1 MKKRILCYGDS
12 NTWGYK
18 PVTGERYDEDERF
31 TGVLAREL
39 GEDYRVVEEG
49 LVGRTTVFSDR
60 MEPERCGIEHLLP
73 FILSQLPLDYMVIM
87 LGTNDTKTHFHVN
100 AKEIGYGMEELIIK
114 AQHILRIRGSKAK
127 ILLVAPV
134 PICPED
140 DPMFGPESAA
150 KSEEL
155 GDVYRELAAYLG
167 LPVPGRQNRDQGSR
181 RGQNPSDCRRAQRP
195 WKGDCSN
202 HKRK

>member
-60 MEPERCGIEHLLP
+60 MEPER
-73 FILSQLPLDYMVIM
+73 
-87 LGTNDTKTHFHVN
+87 N
-100 AKEIGYGMEELIIK
+100 
-114 AQHILRIRGSKAK
+114 R
-127 ILLVAPV
+127 AP
-134 PICPED
+134 
-140 DPMFGPESAA
+140 AA
-150 KSEEL
+150 I
-155 GDVYRELAAYLG
+155 YPLAASAG
-167 LPVPGRQNRDQGSR
+167 LHGHYAGH
-181 RGQNPSDCRRAQRP
+181 QRHQDP
-195 WKGDCSN
+195 FPCEC
-202 HKRK
+202 

>member
-39 GEDYRVVEEG
+39 GEDYRWW
-49 LVGRTTVFSDR
+49 RKAWWAAPPFSPTGWNR
-60 MEPERCGIEHLLP
+60 SGCGIEHLLP

-140 DPMFGPESAA
+140 DPMFGSRIRR
-150 KSEEL
+150 EER
-155 GDVYRELAAYLG
+155 GIRRGVPGAGPYLG
-167 LPVPGRQNRDQGSR
+167 LSVPGRQNRDQGSR
-181 RGQNPSDCRRAQRP
+181 RGQNPSDCQRAQRP

>member
-12 NTWGYK
+12 NTWGYV
-18 PVTGERYDEDERF
+18 PVTGERYDEDVRF
-31 TGVLAREL
+31 TGVLAGEL
-39 GEDYRVVEEG
+39 GRDYRVVEEG

-73 FILSQLPLDYMVIM
+73 FILSQLPVDWMVIM

-134 PICPED
+134 PD
-140 DPMFGPESAA
+140 R
-150 KSEEL
+150 KS
-155 GDVYRELAAYLG
+155 V
-167 LPVPGRQNRDQGSR
+167 V
-181 RGQNPSDCRRAQRP
+181 
-195 WKGDCSN
+195 
-202 HKRK
+202 